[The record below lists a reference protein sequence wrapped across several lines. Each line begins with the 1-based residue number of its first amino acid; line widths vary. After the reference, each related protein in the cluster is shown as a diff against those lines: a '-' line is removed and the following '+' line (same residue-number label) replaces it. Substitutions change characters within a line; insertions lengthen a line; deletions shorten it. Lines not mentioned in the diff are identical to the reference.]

1 MTNHRVAVNQVQY
14 LRLQKALGTQEKSA
28 LVENNVIL
36 SSESIGKSTSLNR
49 LNELLHKLILR
60 ITVSKNMHLGRIKN

>member
-28 LVENNVIL
+28 FVENNVIL

-60 ITVSKNMHLGRIKN
+60 ITISKNMHPGRIRN